1 MAPSRPAAWRKLYA
15 ALTPLA
21 FGHTLAVTMPAGF
34 RLHPL
39 SARQVDAA
47 CRVRLKAFYAAKGKE
62 LVTDFR
68 ACEKFHLSPACQE
81 QEARREH
88 HYQLTGSSC
97 IATSS

>member
-1 MAPSRPAAWRKLYA
+1 
-15 ALTPLA
+15 LA
-21 FGHTLAVTMPAGF
+21 FELTLAPLRRRLATMPAGF
-34 RLHPL
+34 
-39 SARQVDAA
+39 DAVS
-47 CRVRLKAFYAAKGKE
+47 RVAPRPSKYHNAERSWKLYAAKVKA

-88 HYQLTGSSC
+88 HYQLAGSSC

>member
-1 MAPSRPAAWRKLYA
+1 
-15 ALTPLA
+15 
-21 FGHTLAVTMPAGF
+21 MPAGF

-39 SARQVDAA
+39 ASDFSATSQISARQVDAVS
-47 CRVRLKAFYAAKGKE
+47 RVRLKAFCAAKGKV

-68 ACEKFHLSPACQE
+68 ACAKFHLSPACQE